1 MQNNNMIFFGT
12 PEFSTIILDE
22 LEKTG
27 ILPALVVTS
36 EDKPVGR
43 RLVITPP
50 QVKIWAEKRNI
61 PVLQAKTLRDA
72 SVENTIR
79 THAGASSVFVVASYG
94 KIIPKNILDIATHGS
109 LNVHPSLLPK
119 LRGPSPIESAIL
131 TENETGV
138 TIILLDE
145 EMDHGPILAQEKT
158 VTREW
163 PAYADE
169 LETMLAHQGGALLAQ
184 ILPSWLAGTV
194 HAVPQEHDKATYC
207 KKITKTDG
215 LINLN
220 DAPELNMRKVRAF
233 CGWPHAYMMYPY
245 NGKDIRVIVTRAS
258 VEDGKFVPEIV
269 IPEGKKEMS
278 FEDFKRGIR
287 N

>member
-1 MQNNNMIFFGT
+1 MIFFGT

-27 ILPALVVTS
+27 VIPTLVVTG

-43 RLVITPP
+43 KLVITPP
-50 QVKIWAEKRNI
+50 KVKMWAQKRNI

-72 SVENTIR
+72 RVEDTIR
-79 THAGASSVFVVASYG
+79 THAGAKSVFVVASYG
-94 KIIPKNILDIATHGS
+94 KIIPKNILDISTYGS

-138 TIILLDE
+138 TIMLLDE
-145 EMDHGPILAQEKT
+145 EMDHGPLLAQEKT
-158 VTREW
+158 TVEEW
-163 PAYADE
+163 PPYANE
-169 LETMLAHQGGALLAQ
+169 LEITLAHQGGSLLARV
-184 ILPSWLAGTV
+184 LPGWIAGTV
-194 HAVPQEHDKATYC
+194 HEVPQEHDKATYC
-207 KKITKTDG
+207 KKITKADG
-215 LINLN
+215 LINLS
-220 DAPELNMRKVRAF
+220 DTPELNMRKVRAF

-245 NGKDIRVIVTRAS
+245 NGKNIRVIITRATI
-258 VEDGKFVPEIV
+258 EHGEFVPQMV